1 MRIKHSSVLRS
12 ALINAPRE
20 THGTGYSIY
29 LVGANTRNAILAMLD
44 AVEETFHGLGMIEAE
59 PEDRIAAALRTL
71 DGHIS

>member
-1 MRIKHSSVLRS
+1 MSIKHSSVLRS

-29 LVGANTRNAILAMLD
+29 VVGANTRNAILAMLD
-44 AVEETFHGLGMIEAE
+44 AVDDAFHGLSKIEVE
-59 PEDRIAAALRTL
+59 PEERIASALRTL